1 MQVVCCGWRE
11 FPLPLFGRTARKP
24 HPLPESACLHPGST
38 LQLFLR
44 MPLGA
49 SRHAVHLPINY
60 QVLTTNTQQK
70 CCMNLRALF
79 LKLRATQRFHHVP
92 LKATNA
98 PEPKRRSNSSHLCRD
113 IPPPHL
119 GLLTDPW
126 FLFSCLVAGT
136 PSHPNMSQNKLP
148 QHLLLQMA
156 LQFRRYGH
164 PRILCTRDLS
174 LSRHWRNSF
183 LLLIS
188 CRGSTPLPRSLQL
201 AGLEA
206 FEIAQNDHQHGARYG
221 TKYDTKY

>member
-156 LQFRRYGH
+156 LQFRRIFTATPESFARGTSHCPGTGAIRFYYLFPAGAPH
-164 PRILCTRDLS
+164 PCQDPS
-174 LSRHWRNSF
+174 N
-183 LLLIS
+183 
-188 CRGSTPLPRSLQL
+188 
-201 AGLEA
+201 
-206 FEIAQNDHQHGARYG
+206 
-221 TKYDTKY
+221 